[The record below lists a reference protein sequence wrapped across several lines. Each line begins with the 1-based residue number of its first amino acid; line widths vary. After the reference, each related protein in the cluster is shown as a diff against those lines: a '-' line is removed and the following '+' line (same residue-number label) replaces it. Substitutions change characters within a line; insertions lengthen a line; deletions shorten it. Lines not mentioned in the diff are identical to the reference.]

1 MKGEL
6 IMFKNYKK
14 LYKKLVNEIERLW
27 NGFNFGF
34 SMGESEDTNERYE
47 GYFDTLSDFYVDY
60 LSKYKVHDKICN
72 IKIINYKKRYLDI
85 VKRINNL
92 YDQAIDEP
100 KFYESNNEYINGV
113 LDCVRDLLAII
124 IVISQ

>member
-1 MKGEL
+1 MIGGI

-14 LYKKLVNEIERLW
+14 LYENLVNEIERLW

-34 SMGESEDTNERYE
+34 SMGESEDMNERYE

-60 LSKYKVHDKICN
+60 LSKYKVHDQICN

-85 VKRINNL
+85 VHYIDYL
-92 YDQAIDEP
+92 YHEAIEEI
-100 KFYESNNEYINGV
+100 KFYESNNEYINGF
-113 LDCVRDLLAII
+113 LDCVEDLLAII
-124 IVISQ
+124 KSE

>member
-34 SMGESEDTNERYE
+34 SMGESEDMNERYE
-47 GYFDTLSDFYVDY
+47 GYFDTLSNFYVDY

-72 IKIINYKKRYLDI
+72 IKIINYRKRYLDI
-85 VKRINNL
+85 SKRINNL
-92 YDQAIDEP
+92 YDQAIDEY
-100 KFYESNNEYINGV
+100 KFYGPDNNYIKGFS
-113 LDCVRDLLAII
+113 CCARDLITFIAI
-124 IVISQ
+124 VSK

>member
-1 MKGEL
+1 
-6 IMFKNYKK
+6 MFKNYKK

-34 SMGESEDTNERYE
+34 SMGESEDMNERYE

-60 LSKYKVHDKICN
+60 LSKYKVHDKMNN
-72 IKIINYKKRYLDI
+72 IKIINYRKRYLDI

-92 YDQAIDEP
+92 YDQAIDEY
-100 KFYESNNEYINGV
+100 KFYGPDNNYIKGFS
-113 LDCVRDLLAII
+113 CCARDLITFIAI
-124 IVISQ
+124 VSK

>member
-6 IMFKNYKK
+6 IVLNNYKK
-14 LYKKLVNEIERLW
+14 LYENFVNRIEWLW
-27 NGFNFGF
+27 NDIKNKIHIVKN
-34 SMGESEDTNERYE
+34 EDDKEFYE
-47 GYFDTLSDFYVDY
+47 GYFNTLSDFYVDY
-60 LSKYKVHDKICN
+60 LSKYKVHDQICN

-92 YDQAIDEP
+92 YDQAIDEH
-100 KFYESNNEYINGV
+100 KFYESNNEYINGF
-113 LDCVRDLLAII
+113 LDCTRDLLAII

>member
-1 MKGEL
+1 MIGGI

-34 SMGESEDTNERYE
+34 SMGESEDMNERYE
-47 GYFDTLSDFYVDY
+47 GYFDTLSDFYVFY
-60 LSKYKVHDKICN
+60 LSKYKIHDKINN

-85 VKRINNL
+85 VHYIEYL
-92 YDQAIDEP
+92 YHEAIEEI
-100 KFYESNNEYINGV
+100 KFYESNNEYINGF
-113 LDCVRDLLAII
+113 LDCVEDLLAII
-124 IVISQ
+124 Y

>member
-1 MKGEL
+1 
-6 IMFKNYKK
+6 MFKNYKK
-14 LYKKLVNEIERLW
+14 LYEKLVNEIERLW

-34 SMGESEDTNERYE
+34 SMGESEDMNERYK
-47 GYFDTLSDFYVDY
+47 GYFDTLSNFYVDY
-60 LSKYKVHDKICN
+60 LSKYKVHDQICN
-72 IKIINYKKRYLDI
+72 IKIINYRERYLDI

-92 YDQAIDEP
+92 YDQAIDEY
-100 KFYESNNEYINGV
+100 KFYESNIEYINGV